1 MIHNL
6 KNLMRSPRRGVPLTV
21 AAIRMSTI
29 DTVPT
34 ADTTILGEQ
43 S

>member
-6 KNLMRSPRRGVPLTV
+6 KNLMRPPRTGMPL
-21 AAIRMSTI
+21 APIRLNTI
-29 DTVPT
+29 DTAST
-34 ADTTILGEQ
+34 SELTILGEQ

>member
-6 KNLMRSPRRGVPLTV
+6 KNLMRPPHRGAPLTV

-34 ADTTILGEQ
+34 SETTILGEQ